1 MIARQPVVT
10 AAILLA
16 LAIAM
21 GIYLIRLEREQ
32 TSVPVELHQAEH
44 VSPPPASAAMQTVTV
59 WVVHD
64 DAGALRAQ
72 SVAVPVS
79 SESQQH
85 AEDVLQSLLKI
96 YLAPNSPHRM
106 GAGSEIRAVY
116 LANPGLA
123 VIDVNS
129 AFADEQTSGI
139 LAEELTLASFVQTLS
154 TNVPGLL
161 RVKFLVGGKE
171 RDTLAGHADLTGI
184 YDVADFARLAKQ
196 LSAE

>member
-1 MIARQPVVT
+1 MIPRQPVIT
-10 AAILLA
+10 AAVLLL

-32 TSVPVELHQAEH
+32 TSVPVELHRAEH
-44 VSPPPASAAMQTVTV
+44 VSPPPPSAAMQTIIV
-59 WVVHD
+59 WVAD
-64 DAGALRAQ
+64 DNAGVLRAQ

-79 SESQQH
+79 SGPQQR
-85 AEDVLQSLLKI
+85 AEDVLQALLKI
-96 YLAPNSPHRM
+96 YLSANTPHRM

-139 LAEELTLASFVQTLS
+139 LSEELTLTSFVQTLS

-161 RVKFLVGGKE
+161 RVKFLVDGKD
-171 RDTLAGHADLTGI
+171 RDTLAGHADLTGF
-184 YDVADFARLAKQ
+184 YDVSDFARLAKQ
-196 LSAE
+196 LSAD